1 MIGRKRRSEM
11 PRKPQKLTWIPVHM
25 TRREGRKVILAGNA
39 RTRLSDKIIARKS
52 VDVKDLNGK
61 PIGKFDTITNDN
73 GALTVTFLLNEST
86 ASPDGKFL
94 LGLKREGIHVA
105 YALSAA
111 ERRPGDELP
120 NAEESPRAYVGMLGE
135 EF

>member
-1 MIGRKRRSEM
+1 M
-11 PRKPQKLTWIPVHM
+11 PKKSQKLTWIPVHT
-25 TRREGRKVILAGNA
+25 TRQEGKKVTLVGNA
-39 RTRLSDKIIARKS
+39 RTRLSNKIIARKS
-52 VDVKDLNGK
+52 VDVRDLQRK

-73 GALTVTFLLNEST
+73 GVLTVVFVLNEGIEN
-86 ASPDGKFL
+86 PLGKFL

-111 ERRPGDELP
+111 ESRPDELP
-120 NAEESPRAYVGMLGE
+120 GTEDEPVQAYVGMLGE

>member
-1 MIGRKRRSEM
+1 M
-11 PRKPQKLTWIPVHM
+11 PRKPQKLTWIPVYM
-25 TRREGRKVILAGNA
+25 TRREGRRVTLVGNA
-39 RTRLSDKIIARKS
+39 RIRLSDKIIARKS
-52 VDVKDLNGK
+52 VDVKDLQGK

-73 GALTVTFLLNEST
+73 GALTVVFMLDEGAVN
-86 ASPDGKFL
+86 PGGKFL

-120 NAEESPRAYVGMLGE
+120 SPDEPPRVYVGMLGE

>member
-1 MIGRKRRSEM
+1 M
-11 PRKPQKLTWIPVHM
+11 PMKPQKLTWIPVYM
-25 TRREGRKVILAGNA
+25 TRQEGMKVTLAGNA

-52 VDVKDLNGK
+52 VDVKDLDGK
-61 PIGKFDTITNDN
+61 PIGKFDTITNDK
-73 GALTVTFLLNEST
+73 GALTVVFILDEGTVD
-86 ASPDGKFL
+86 PDEKFL

-111 ERRPGDELP
+111 ERREDDKLPRLDEP
-120 NAEESPRAYVGMLGE
+120 SRAYVGMLGE

>member
-1 MIGRKRRSEM
+1 M
-11 PRKPQKLTWIPVHM
+11 PRKPQKLTWIPVY
-25 TRREGRKVILAGNA
+25 TIRREGRKVTLAGNV

-52 VDVKDLNGK
+52 VDVKDLQGK
-61 PIGKFDTITNDN
+61 PIGKFDAITNDN
-73 GALTVTFLLNEST
+73 GALTVVFMLNEGT
-86 ASPDGKFL
+86 AYVGGKFL

-120 NAEESPRAYVGMLGE
+120 NPEESPGAYVGMLGE

>member
-1 MIGRKRRSEM
+1 M
-11 PRKPQKLTWIPVHM
+11 LTQGTVNP
-25 TRREGRKVILAGNA
+25 
-39 RTRLSDKIIARKS
+39 SD
-52 VDVKDLNGK
+52 
-61 PIGKFDTITNDN
+61 
-73 GALTVTFLLNEST
+73 
-86 ASPDGKFL
+86 KFL

-120 NAEESPRAYVGMLGE
+120 HPEELPRAYVGMLGE

>member
-1 MIGRKRRSEM
+1 M
-11 PRKPQKLTWIPVHM
+11 PGKPQKLTWIPVH
-25 TRREGRKVILAGNA
+25 TTHREGRKVTLAGKA

-52 VDVKDLNGK
+52 VDVKDLQGK

-73 GALTVTFLLNEST
+73 GALAVVFMLNEC
-86 ASPDGKFL
+86 AAYQQGKFL

-120 NAEESPRAYVGMLGE
+120 NPQESSKAYVGMLGE

>member
-1 MIGRKRRSEM
+1 MSRKL
-11 PRKPQKLTWIPVHM
+11 QKLTWIPVHL
-25 TRREGRKVILAGNA
+25 TRREGRKITLAGKA
-39 RTRLSDKIIARKS
+39 RARLSDKIIARKS

-61 PIGKFDTITNDN
+61 PVGKFDTITNDN
-73 GALTVTFLLNEST
+73 GALTVTFMLNEGTESLD
-86 ASPDGKFL
+86 SKYL

-111 ERRPGDELP
+111 EGRPGDELL
-120 NAEESPRAYVGMLGE
+120 NEEKSPGAYVGMLGE